1 MPLHFI
7 QFVLLLS
14 CSLIISY
21 SFRMWIGTLS
31 FWLGRTGGGF
41 ILFSSIWTMGKYPVD
56 LYPSMIKWLLY
67 TLVPVGIVAA
77 VPTYALFHGVS
88 LVQMVGLLLVTL
100 IVSLFTRFFWM
111 KGLGRYSSAT
121 S

>member
-1 MPLHFI
+1 M
-7 QFVLLLS
+7 
-14 CSLIISY
+14 ISY

-56 LYPSMIKWLLY
+56 LYPPMIKWLLY

-77 VPTYALFHGVS
+77 TPTYALFHGIS
-88 LVQMVGLLLVTL
+88 FIQMVGLLLVTFM
-100 IVSLFTRFFWM
+100 ISLFTKFLWW
-111 KGLGRYSSAT
+111 KGLSRYSSAT

>member
-1 MPLHFI
+1 
-7 QFVLLLS
+7 
-14 CSLIISY
+14 
-21 SFRMWIGTLS
+21 
-31 FWLGRTGGGF
+31 
-41 ILFSSIWTMGKYPVD
+41 MGKYPVD
-56 LYPSMIKWLLY
+56 LYPPMIKWLLY

-88 LVQMVGLLLVTL
+88 WVQMVGMLLVTL
-100 IVSLFTRFFWM
+100 MISLFTRFLWR